1 MSRSGQRQS
10 ARVLHARVMVAK
22 YSLLMW
28 DGTFHHPRVSLET
41 GVDLCPPVDGTCVL
55 FASQTESND
64 LGS

>member
-1 MSRSGQRQS
+1 MTGPDRPRWGPG
-10 ARVLHARVMVAK
+10 VGGGVP
-22 YSLLMW
+22 W